1 VWQTTPNGGWSVV
14 APLGG
19 QISGDP
25 SAVRNRDGRLELF
38 APLMDGTPGDV
49 WQQTAGGIWSGW
61 VPFGGAPTKALVG
74 TNNADGHLVLIQVA
88 SDNAIYHNVQLV

>member
-1 VWQTTPNGGWSVV
+1 MV

-25 SAVRNRDGRLELF
+25 SAVRNRDGRLEVF

-49 WQQTAGGIWSGW
+49 WQMTAGGVWSQW
-61 VPFGGAPTKALVG
+61 VPFGGATTKALVG
-74 TNNADGHLVLIQVA
+74 TNNADGHLVLIQLGGRQRDLPPQPPTRVA
-88 SDNAIYHNVQLV
+88 RSCSQVA